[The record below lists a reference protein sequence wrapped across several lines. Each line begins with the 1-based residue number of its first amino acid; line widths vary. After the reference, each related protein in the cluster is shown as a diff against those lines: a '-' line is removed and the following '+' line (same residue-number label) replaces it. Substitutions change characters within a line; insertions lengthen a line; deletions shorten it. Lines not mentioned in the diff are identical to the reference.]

1 MTTISN
7 NLAGAALSTAASGL
21 SGAVDSTRAKLSGA
35 AKEFEA
41 IFVRQM
47 LASARKANFGD
58 ELTGSGAMDT
68 FREMQDSQFADLT
81 AKTGTLGLAKQ
92 IEAHMAKFIGTVTT
106 AATTTAG
113 AAADAGKEIAGK
125 DIKA

>member
-7 NLAGAALSTAASGL
+7 NLAGVALSSVSTAAD
-21 SGAVDSTRAKLSGA
+21 ATRAKLSGA

-81 AKTGTLGLAKQ
+81 AKSGTLGLAKQ
-92 IEAHMAKFIGTVTT
+92 IEAHMAKFIGAATAAVGT
-106 AATTTAG
+106 AATPAAG
-113 AAADAGKEIAGK
+113 AVADVAK
-125 DIKA
+125 DTKA

>member
-7 NLAGAALSTAASGL
+7 NLAGAALSSATG
-21 SGAVDSTRAKLSGA
+21 GVDSARAKLGGA

-47 LASARKANFGD
+47 LSSARKASFGD
-58 ELTGSGAMDT
+58 DLFGSSAVDT
-68 FREMQDSQFADLT
+68 FRDMQDSQYADLT

-92 IEAHMAKFIGTVTT
+92 IEAHLAKFVG
-106 AATTTAG
+106 AGSGAKGDTTAG
-113 AAADAGKEIAGK
+113 AKG
-125 DIKA
+125 

>member
-7 NLAGAALSTAASGL
+7 NLAGAALSSAASG
-21 SGAVDSTRAKLSGA
+21 GTDGVDSTRAKLGGA

-47 LASARKANFGD
+47 LSSARKASFGD
-58 ELTGSGAMDT
+58 ELFGSSAVDT
-68 FREMQDSQFADLT
+68 FRDMQDSQYADLT

-92 IEAHMAKFIGTVTT
+92 IEAHLAKFVGAASGTKTETT
-106 AATTTAG
+106 ASAKG
-113 AAADAGKEIAGK
+113 
-125 DIKA
+125 

>member
-7 NLAGAALSTAASGL
+7 NLAGAALSTAASG
-21 SGAVDSTRAKLSGA
+21 VDGTRAKLSGA

-58 ELTGSGAMDT
+58 ELFGSGAVDT

-92 IEAHMAKFIGTVTT
+92 IEAHLAKFVG
-106 AATTTAG
+106 AATGTKPGGET
-113 AAADAGKEIAGK
+113 DGKA
-125 DIKA
+125 

>member
-7 NLAGAALSTAASGL
+7 NLAGAALSTATSA
-21 SGAVDSTRAKLSGA
+21 ADATRAKLGGA

-47 LASARKANFGD
+47 LASARKAGFGD
-58 ELTGSGAMDT
+58 ELFGSGAVDT
-68 FREMQDSQFADLT
+68 FRDMQDSQFADMT

-92 IEAHMAKFIGTVTT
+92 IEAHLAKFID
-106 AATTTAG
+106 AASG
-113 AAADAGKEIAGK
+113 AKTEANTGGKA
-125 DIKA
+125 

>member
-7 NLAGAALSTAASGL
+7 NLAGAAVSPIASG
-21 SGAVDSTRAKLSGA
+21 VDATRAKLSGA

-47 LASARKANFGD
+47 LAAARKTNFGD
-58 ELTGSGAMDT
+58 ELFGSGAIDT

-92 IEAHMAKFIGTVTT
+92 IEAHMARLIG
-106 AATTTAG
+106 G
-113 AAADAGKEIAGK
+113 AAGSSSDTGAKG
-125 DIKA
+125 

>member
-7 NLAGAALSTAASGL
+7 NLAGAALSSAT
-21 SGAVDSTRAKLSGA
+21 GAVDATRAKLGGA

-47 LASARKANFGD
+47 LSSARKASFGD
-58 ELTGSGAMDT
+58 ELFGSSAVDT
-68 FREMQDSQFADLT
+68 FRDMQDSQYADLT

-92 IEAHMAKFIGTVTT
+92 IEAHLAKFIGVGSKTETT
-106 AATTTAG
+106 PKTPTTLG
-113 AAADAGKEIAGK
+113 A
-125 DIKA
+125 KA